1 MAPGGVARDELLA
14 RIDLVAL
21 ADELLGPHKGS
32 DRSPMWSCPAP
43 GHGPQTGKSPPLSVF
58 TSHVGIPRYRCHGC
72 GEGGTA
78 IDLVMAAQGLSV
90 GEAMR
95 WLADRGDP
103 GLVPSRTRGVHS
115 AVRFR
120 SPSRPATVGSRP
132 AGARAPGPS
141 GRESMAAYVA
151 ACERLLWRREG
162 DGVRQWLE
170 RRGLGA
176 DILRAN
182 RVGADPGPRVLRR
195 PPGLPRGGLAAVFP
209 VLDAERS
216 PLYLQARYLDPG
228 GVGRRYD
235 NPAGHLAGA
244 NPKTAVVHLAGEARH
259 GGVLVCEGVP
269 DALTAA
275 QHGLRA
281 VAVLGVGTPDDDVAH
296 RLAVAFPGARLVVAF
311 DRDTNGAGQR
321 GARHLAELLDVAGA
335 QVGLLSVPSPHND
348 LNDWAV
354 ASGDTFEAELADAWT
369 RVVPLGPPLEPAPT
383 PAQVRAAAHVVVD
396 WHGRSAGVAADPPA
410 EALAVLRRAPALPG
424 RFGAALEELLT
435 REPPQWAEPVDR
447 LRESLGRADQCPLE
461 PDVDHAGV
469 AGLVAARDAALDR
482 ALAAALQSGG
492 EDAAA
497 AHAWAEVHDS
507 AVVRLAA
514 DSASR
519 GGGAGKRPSA
529 SGMQPIPRAHGIDRA
544 GMDWSR

>member
-90 GEAMR
+90 GQAMR
-95 WLADRGDP
+95 WLADRCDP
-103 GLVPSRTRGVHS
+103 GLVASPTRGVRS

-120 SPSRPATVGSRP
+120 SPSGPAVVGSRP
-132 AGARAPGPS
+132 AGATAPGPS
-141 GRESMAAYVA
+141 GRESTAAYVA

-170 RRGLGA
+170 RRGLDP

-235 NPAGHLAGA
+235 NPAGHLAGT
-244 NPKTAVVHLAGEARH
+244 NPKVAVVHLAGEARH

-275 QHGLRA
+275 QHGLRS
-281 VAVLGVGTPDDDVAH
+281 VAVLGVGMADDDLAH
-296 RLAVAFPGARLVVAF
+296 RLAAAFPGERLVVAF
-311 DRDTNGAGQR
+311 DRDANGAGQR
-321 GARHLAELLDVAGA
+321 GARHLAELFDVAGA
-335 QVGLLSVPSPHND
+335 HVGMLPVPSPHND

-354 ASGDTFEAELADAWT
+354 ASGRAFEAELADAWT
-369 RVVPLGPPLEPAPT
+369 RVVPLRAPLEPAPT
-383 PAQVRAAAHVVVD
+383 PAEVRAAAHVVVD
-396 WHGRSAGVAADPPA
+396 WYGRSVGIVADPPA

-424 RFGAALEELLT
+424 RFGAALEEILT
-435 REPPQWAEPVDR
+435 REPPQWAEPVRR
-447 LRESLGRADQCPLE
+447 LAESLGQVDRCPPGTDLG
-461 PDVDHAGV
+461 HAGV
-469 AGLVAARDAALDR
+469 AGLAGARDAALDR
-482 ALAAALQSGG
+482 ALAAALRPGG
-492 EDAAA
+492 HDPAEAQ
-497 AHAWAEVHDS
+497 AWAEIHDR
-507 AVVRLAA
+507 AVVRLAS
-514 DSASR
+514 DSA
-519 GGGAGKRPSA
+519 GGAGHRPSP
-529 SGMQPIPRAHGIDRA
+529 SGMQPIPTALRSEGA
-544 GMDWSR
+544 GMGWSR